1 MGHEDARQLYNP
13 LRAGFSRRMSE
24 IAFAVVY
31 GPVLQAVAMERM
43 DAGPGGPTDPDLRGT
58 DVVLLLR
65 SGRRVTVAER
75 FRLVHYLHFDDVT
88 MRFRSLVTGHVLEL
102 AGLNAQYMLYAVTDA
117 EDYTGGSCLLRWD
130 LLNGPRLLE
139 VVEAWVA
146 AKHKENA
153 NRNGSSTFVGI
164 PRPVLFRAGA
174 VVASSHAGERMEGLA
189 ESAGLPPG
197 SVRKLMRAYL
207 ERVAGPR

>member
-1 MGHEDARQLYNP
+1 MDHENPGHVFFNP
-13 LRAGFSRRMSE
+13 LRAEFSRRMSE

-88 MRFRSLVTGHVLEL
+88 LRFRSLVTGRVLEI

-117 EDYTGGSCLLRWD
+117 EDYRGGSCLLRWD

-139 VVEAWVA
+139 VVEEWMV
-146 AKHKENA
+146 A
-153 NRNGSSTFVGI
+153 NRRENVNQNGSSSFVGI

-174 VVASSHAGERMEGLA
+174 IVASSH
-189 ESAGLPPG
+189 P
-197 SVRKLMRAYL
+197 
-207 ERVAGPR
+207 VARIA